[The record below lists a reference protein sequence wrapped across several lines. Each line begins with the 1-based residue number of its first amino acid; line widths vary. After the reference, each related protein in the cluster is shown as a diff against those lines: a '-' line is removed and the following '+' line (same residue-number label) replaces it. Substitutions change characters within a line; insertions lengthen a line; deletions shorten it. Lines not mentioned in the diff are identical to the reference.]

1 MSLPTTA
8 LTIRQPWATLIISG
22 GKNIENRTWRTHY
35 RGPILIHA
43 GLYDDEAE
51 TEAAMHLV
59 RDRQI
64 EVPAVPWMM
73 TAEGSNASLLDW
85 HDQPRGGIIGVV
97 DLVDCVPMHDS
108 PWFIGPW
115 GFVLANPR
123 PLPFFACRGKQ
134 GFFQVQHPGL

>member
-134 GFFQVQHPGL
+134 GFFQVQYPAP